1 VGGAGQGAGGAR
13 RSKRGEQ
20 DVALLIELATLIWK
34 RLNQPDMA
42 ESVFRRVR
50 KLDASNHEMVEFY
63 REYYT
68 AKNEPTQLLT
78 ILAQAQ
84 KTEGDVE
91 RRVAMGIEMA
101 RAAEKRP
108 QHAEKAIEIW
118 KGILRLKPHLPEA
131 VTSLRALYT
140 RTEKWNALL
149 ELLKD
154 DLDAVPAA
162 DVDEK
167 INRYLEIVAI
177 YRDRLNLDVMVV
189 NTYLNILA
197 LKPTTRPRWRRWR
210 ALRGA
215 GALRRPGAGADPAG
229 RRRQGLRPSASRCT
243 GASPRCGPTSWASTA
258 TRSPA
263 SRRSSRPIRPTARPA
278 RASRT
283 STRRAA
289 RGGR

>member
-1 VGGAGQGAGGAR
+1 MLEAAA

-20 DVALLIELATLIWK
+20 DIALLIELATLIWK

-42 ESVFRRVR
+42 ESFFRRVR

-68 AKNEPTQLLT
+68 AKNELPQLLT
-78 ILAQAQ
+78 VLAQAQ

-101 RAAEKRP
+101 RAAEARP

-154 DLDAVPAA
+154 DLDVVPGGGRRRK
-162 DVDEK
+162 DQP
-167 INRYLEIVAI
+167 LP
-177 YRDRLNLDVMVV
+177 RDRRHLSRSLE
-189 NTYLNILA
+189 
-197 LKPTTRPRWRRWR
+197 PRRDGGEHLPQHPGAQARSPG
-210 ALRGA
+210 GA
-215 GALRRPGAGADPAG
+215 GGAG
-229 RRRQGLRPSASRCT
+229 RRATRRR
-243 GASPRCGPTSWASTA
+243 GATA
-258 TRSPA
+258 T
-263 SRRSSRPIRPTARPA
+263 SSR
-278 RASRT
+278 S
-283 STRRAA
+283 
-289 RGGR
+289 